1 MHRRPFPDHL
11 LQALAHEFGTP
22 LFVQGLDEL
31 PRRVADLGAFD
42 VVRYAMKANSGAEF
56 LDAVRRAGAWIDC
69 VSAGELTHALAA
81 GFEPHETCFTAD
93 LFDRRSLPLVA
104 EVGCPV
110 NLGSEDMIEQF
121 AEELGRRGVALDGT
135 RGVTLRLNPGFGHGH
150 STKVN
155 TGGPASKHG
164 IWHTHLDAAVAR
176 TRAAGLEVTGLHM
189 HIGSG
194 TDMQHLLSVC
204 EALTAAARRVGPSLT
219 MLSAGGG
226 LPVPYRDGDP
236 ELDLVAYSKAWT
248 DTRDLLAAEFGHS
261 IELEVEPGRYL
272 AAKPAV
278 LLTEVRAVK
287 DVDGLPF
294 VLVDAGFN
302 ALCRPMVYGA
312 YHGIS
317 IVGRD
322 GAPTRPTMVA
332 GPLCESGDVFTQGL
346 GGEPAPRELPVCQVG
361 DLLCLHDTGAYGL
374 SMASTFNS
382 MPIPAEV
389 VVEGDEARLVGE

>member
-1 MHRRPFPDHL
+1 MQRPFPDHL

-22 LFVQGLDEL
+22 LYVQGLDEL

-42 VVRYAMKANSGAEF
+42 VVRYAMKANSGPEF
-56 LDAVRRAGAWIDC
+56 LDAIRRAGAWVDC
-69 VSAGELTHALAA
+69 VSAGELTRALAA
-81 GFEPHETCFTAD
+81 GFEPHQTCFTAD

-104 EVGCPV
+104 ELGCPV
-110 NLGSEDMIEQF
+110 NLGSEDMIEQY
-121 AEELGRRGVALDGT
+121 AGELARRGVALDGT

-164 IWHTHLDAAVAR
+164 IWHTHLDAAVGR
-176 TRAAGLEVTGLHM
+176 VRAAGLEVTGLHM

-204 EALTAAARRVGPSLT
+204 AALASAARRVGPSLRT
-219 MLSAGGG
+219 ISAGGG
-226 LPVPYRDGDP
+226 LPVPYREGDP
-236 ELDLVAYSKAWT
+236 ELDLGAYSQAWT
-248 DTRDLLAAEFGHS
+248 DTRDQLAAEFGHALD
-261 IELEVEPGRYL
+261 LEVEPGRYL

-278 LLTEVRAVK
+278 LLSEVRAVK
-287 DVDGLPF
+287 DVDGMPF

-332 GPLCESGDVFTQGL
+332 GPLCESGDVFTQAL
-346 GGEPAPRELPVCQVG
+346 GGEPAPRDLPACRVG

-389 VVEGDEARLVGE
+389 VVEGNEARLVGE